1 MALKEFLV
9 LRCLAQR
16 GLEGRM
22 ALIQPLGNWITA
34 FFAGMTRKNGPS
46 GSNEIL
52 NRYVSPANR

>member
-34 FFAGMTRKNGPS
+34 AIAAVVGIRSRVVALGRAD
-46 GSNEIL
+46 EE
-52 NRYVSPANR
+52 

>member
-22 ALIQPLGNWITA
+22 ALIQPLGQLDYSLV
-34 FFAGMTRKNGPS
+34 S
-46 GSNEIL
+46 GRSC
-52 NRYVSPANR
+52 SPTWNLTQKACVA